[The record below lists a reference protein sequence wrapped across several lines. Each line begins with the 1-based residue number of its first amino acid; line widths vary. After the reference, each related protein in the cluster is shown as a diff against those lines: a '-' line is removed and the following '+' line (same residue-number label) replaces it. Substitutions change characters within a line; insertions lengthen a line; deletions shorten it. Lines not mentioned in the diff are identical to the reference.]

1 MSIESTFDSA
11 EERAENVHFLCG
23 LTRRKFDCLI
33 RTAKQL
39 KLKIISKEGIANE

>member
-11 EERAENVHFLCG
+11 EMRAENVHFLCG
-23 LTRRKFDCLI
+23 LSIRRYDCII

-39 KLKIISKEGIANE
+39 QIKITERATHE

>member
-1 MSIESTFDSA
+1 MTIESTFDSA

-23 LTRRKFDCLI
+23 LTRRRFNCLI

-39 KLKIISKEGIANE
+39 QIKITERVNNG

>member
-11 EERAENVHFLCG
+11 EERAENVYFLCG
-23 LTRRKFDCLI
+23 LSIRRLNCLI

-39 KLKIISKEGIANE
+39 QLKITERVVNE

>member
-23 LTRRKFDCLI
+23 LTRRRFNCLI

-39 KLKIISKEGIANE
+39 QIKITERVTNE